1 MLISIFFMAI
11 SLIFVSALVLA
22 PIAAVAVSLLAY
34 RRFHEGAPVDEQWI
48 GVAVSARRDAPP
60 AQPSAARR

>member
-1 MLISIFFMAI
+1 MLISVFFMAI

-22 PIAAVAVSLLAY
+22 PIAAVAVSLVAW
-34 RRFHEGAPVDEQWI
+34 RRFHEGAPADEPWI
-48 GVAVSARRDAPP
+48 GVAVSATRDAPL